1 MNDKP
6 WAIVCRFG
14 GVGDNLIVSSVLPLL
29 ARNYNVEV
37 IAQAPFH
44 VIFENNPHVA
54 RLTVRQRSDLPSDA
68 LPWQR
73 WFDDRAIGAEML
85 INLSHSCES
94 MLCLFESQT
103 QFRWPDAWR
112 RKHCGKNYLEHTH
125 DIVGLPYEFDPHFYP
140 TTGEMQ
146 RAAEVKRKVGDRYVA
161 WCLSGTR
168 YDKIFPS
175 AALAIARIINEL
187 EIPVVMLGAPGK
199 DSDLGKSIH
208 EHVKKHNGTDRNLHL
223 AVSADATKTAPE
235 LRDALGLQEKVEAW
249 PIRRVLTQT
258 MMADLVIGPDT
269 GPMWAVAMKPVPKIM
284 LLSHASPE
292 NITKHWRNTITLHAD
307 QQRVSCWPC
316 HKLHEGPHTCRPNA
330 DNSGASCISDISVQK
345 IVSTAAEL
353 LTQTRSTDL
362 WQVSVPTTKSNCLT
376 LDWAAPAQ

>member
-1 MNDKP
+1 MSEKP
-6 WAIVCRFG
+6 WAIICRFG

-29 ARNYNVEV
+29 ARKYNVEV

-44 VIFENNPHVA
+44 VVFENNPHVA

-68 LPWQR
+68 MPWQR
-73 WFDDRAIGAEML
+73 WFDDRAIGADML
-85 INLSHSCES
+85 VNLSHSCES

-103 QFRWPDAWR
+103 QYRWPDAWR
-112 RKHCGKNYLEHTH
+112 RQHCGRNYLEHTH
-125 DIVGLPYEFDPHFYP
+125 DIVGVPHEFDPRFYP
-140 TTGEMQ
+140 TREEWQ
-146 RAAEVKRKVGDRYVA
+146 RAEEVRRTVGGRYVA

-175 AALAIARIINEL
+175 APIAIARIINEL
-187 EIPVVMLGAPGK
+187 QMPVVMLGAPGK
-199 DSDLGKSIH
+199 DSDLGKSIQ
-208 EHVKKHNGTDRNLHL
+208 EHVKKHNGTDRGLHL

-235 LRDALGLQEKVEAW
+235 LRDALGLRENVEAW

-258 MMADLVIGPDT
+258 MLADLVISPDT
-269 GPMWAVAMKPVPKIM
+269 GPAWAVAMSAMPKII

-292 NITKHWRNTITLHAD
+292 NITKHWRNTVTLHAD

-330 DNSGASCISDISVQK
+330 DNNGASCISDISVET
-345 IVSTAAEL
+345 IVSTADAL
-353 LTQTRSTDL
+353 LTQERKPDQ
-362 WQVSVPTTKSNCLT
+362 WQVSQLITKSSCWT
-376 LDWAAPAQ
+376 SDWVVQAP